1 MRMFLC
7 LFLLGCPVAADAGDV
22 DVDAIGH
29 FDKEG
34 PVGLPM
40 RTIGAGVHFDIA
52 PIEWSACRAAAVA
65 GLPAFDAWF
74 AASAKPLEVKAYYA
88 SLSPAY
94 REAVRQG
101 ALALAQ

>member
-1 MRMFLC
+1 MR
-7 LFLLGCPVAADAGDV
+7 FLLILSMLACPSAAVAGDV

-34 PVGLPM
+34 PAGLPM

-74 AASAKPLEVKAYYA
+74 AASEKPAPVKAFYA

-101 ALALAQ
+101 ALGLAQ

>member
-1 MRMFLC
+1 MRFLFI
-7 LFLLGCPVAADAGDV
+7 LSMLACPSAAVAGDV
-22 DVDAIGH
+22 DVDAISH

-34 PVGLPM
+34 SALPM
-40 RTIGAGVHFDIA
+40 RTIGAGVHFDIM
-52 PIEWSACRAAAVA
+52 PLEWPACRAAAVA

-74 AASAKPLEVKAYYA
+74 AASEKPAPVKAFYA

-101 ALALAQ
+101 ALGLAQ

>member
-1 MRMFLC
+1 MRFLLC
-7 LFLLGCPVAADAGDV
+7 LSLLGCPVAKAGDV

-34 PVGLPM
+34 TALPM

-52 PIEWSACRAAAVA
+52 PIEWPACRSAAVA

-74 AASAKPLEVKAYYA
+74 AASEKPASVKAFYA
-88 SLSPAY
+88 GLPVAY

-101 ALALAQ
+101 ALGLAQ

>member
-1 MRMFLC
+1 MRFLLC
-7 LFLLGCPVAADAGDV
+7 LSLLACPTVANAGDV

-34 PVGLPM
+34 TALPM

-52 PIEWSACRAAAVA
+52 PIEWPACRAAAVA

-74 AASAKPLEVKAYYA
+74 AASAKPPEVKAFYA
-88 SLSPAY
+88 GLPVAY

-101 ALALAQ
+101 AIGLAQ